1 LVSHLELEQ
10 RSDLLQ
16 CRVIGLFG
24 TSVYHVRGGGG
35 DGGDTR
41 AGRTTT
47 TGGDR
52 RRRRLRR
59 RGSIVG
65 ALRGDSKGIPVRHGR
80 ASPTGRRRDGL

>member
-1 LVSHLELEQ
+1 MVSHLELEQ

-47 TGGDR
+47 TAGAAGGE
-52 RRRRLRR
+52 
-59 RGSIVG
+59 
-65 ALRGDSKGIPVRHGR
+65 A
-80 ASPTGRRRDGL
+80 